1 MPATLR
7 LPALPALAL
16 ALALTLGAVAPAP
29 VQAQTQLPRSALV
42 TVVHVTDGDTLW
54 VQAAAG
60 GERLQVRVQ
69 GIDAPEICQ
78 PWGEQARL
86 ALVQQLLHQP
96 VVLDTRGR
104 DDYGRLLARV
114 HWSGQDVGAWLVF
127 NGLAWSARWQRR
139 AGPYDALQDMA
150 RDAGRGLWS
159 QGRAESPRSFRRR
172 HGPCPHGDSR

>member
-1 MPATLR
+1 MPR
-7 LPALPALAL
+7 LLPSLACLVLAALLGPAAG
-16 ALALTLGAVAPAP
+16 GARAQQAAAGWRSTVA
-29 VQAQTQLPRSALV
+29 

-54 VQAAAG
+54 VQPADG

-86 ALVQQLLHQP
+86 ALVQQLLQQP

-104 DDYGRLLARV
+104 DDYGRVLARV
-114 HWSGQDVGAWLVF
+114 HWAGQDVGAWLVY
-127 NGLAWSARWQRR
+127 NGLAWSARWQQR
-139 AGPYDALQDMA
+139 AGPYDGLQDQA

-172 HGPCPHGDSR
+172 HGPCPHGEPR